1 MGWLTMTRA
10 GMGRHASAKAY
21 LDDQFTYER
30 TLDDGTVKALRV
42 LASSCLQNKVWY
54 AALEPSTN
62 GVAEPAFAGVC
73 LVKWNPRDREGYI
86 FGYKDMTE
94 QMGPCEAECPER
106 ILNLLGPIDDEAA
119 LDWRRRCLR
128 NLQHRSR
135 KVEDGMRIRLASPL
149 RFTDGH
155 EGDEFIV
162 SKEGRRISFV
172 DPATRSRYR
181 ISGFDKRKWTVVRET
196 TVHRTIFA

>member
-10 GMGRHASAKAY
+10 GMGRHDTAKAY
-21 LDDQFTYER
+21 LDAQFTYQH
-30 TLDDGTVKALRV
+30 TLEDGTVKSLRV
-42 LASSCLQNKVWY
+42 LASSCIHNKVWY

-73 LVKWNPRDREGYI
+73 LVKWNPRDREGYV
-86 FGYKDMTE
+86 FGYKDLTE
-94 QMGPCEAECPER
+94 QMGPYEAECPER
-106 ILNLLGPIDDEAA
+106 ILDLLGPSDDESA

-128 NLQHRSR
+128 NLRRRSR

-162 SKEGRRISFV
+162 RKEGRRISFV
-172 DPATRSRYR
+172 DPVTRSRYR
-181 ISGFDKRKWTVVRET
+181 ISGFDKRKWTLVRET
-196 TVHRTIFA
+196 TVHRTVFA